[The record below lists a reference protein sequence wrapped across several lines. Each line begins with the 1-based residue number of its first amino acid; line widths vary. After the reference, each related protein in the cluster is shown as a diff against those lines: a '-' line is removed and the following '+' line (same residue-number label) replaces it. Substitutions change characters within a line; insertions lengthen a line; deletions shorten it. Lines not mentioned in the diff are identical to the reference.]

1 MNTKT
6 LSELSEKMRDIDFTM
21 LSTHGPNGGIASR
34 PMSNNRDV
42 EYEGDSHFF
51 TMEDAQMVE
60 DIGRDPKVALTFSG
74 AKSILGKPGI
84 FIHVQGEAELIRDK
98 AELDKHWVKDLDRWF
113 EQGTATPG
121 LLLVKVHASRIHY
134 WDGEENG
141 ELLV

>member
-6 LSELSEKMRDIDFTM
+6 LAELSEKMRDIDFTM
-21 LSTHGPNGGIASR
+21 LATHGPDGGIASR

-42 EYEGDSHFF
+42 EYAGDSHFF
-51 TMEDAQMVE
+51 TTESAQMVQ
-60 DIGRDPKVALTFSG
+60 DIERDPRVALTFSG

-84 FIHVQGEAELIRDK
+84 FIHVQGEAQLIRDR
-98 AELDKHWVKDLDRWF
+98 AEMEKHWVEDLDRWF

-121 LLLVKVHASRIHY
+121 LVLVKVHASRIHY